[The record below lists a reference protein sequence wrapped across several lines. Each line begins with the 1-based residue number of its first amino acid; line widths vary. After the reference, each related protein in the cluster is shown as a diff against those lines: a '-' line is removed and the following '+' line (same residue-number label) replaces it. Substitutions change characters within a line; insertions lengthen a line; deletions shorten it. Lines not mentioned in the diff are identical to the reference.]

1 MVEERER
8 DAKSQGIQGKT
19 PDAEDETHFLARQD
33 SPYEGTGAER

>member
-8 DAKSQGIQGKT
+8 DAKSQGIQGET